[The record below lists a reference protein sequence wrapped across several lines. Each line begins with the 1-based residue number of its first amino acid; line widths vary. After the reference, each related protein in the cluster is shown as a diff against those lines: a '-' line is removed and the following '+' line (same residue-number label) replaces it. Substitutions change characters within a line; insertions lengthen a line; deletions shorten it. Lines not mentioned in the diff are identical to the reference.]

1 MTTTISLRTAG
12 RYILGRQGLWPGR
25 RWRGLRGTEQAM
37 RAMEH
42 LQLDPLVVIARAHDL
57 MLQSRVIDCRLDDW
71 ATLTYE
77 KRRFFD
83 WGGWLA
89 VRPMDELPYWRVL
102 MRRERGSPRWR
113 AFAREHAAA
122 IAEMREVLRERGT
135 VSNRDFTMSA
145 RTRVDNYR
153 GRKDSAVALYYLWRM
168 GEAMVTRRDRFERI
182 YAPTDAVA
190 PAALIREA
198 SDAEADDHLL
208 RKMVA
213 AQGLTKFSGIKSA
226 LQRDISPAEFTTWR
240 DQRIADGD
248 LVEVRVEGWRSPHWA
263 LGSDAA
269 ILETLQRG
277 RVPRGWKPLHT
288 TTEEEATFLSP
299 LDPARGRAEALF
311 EFHYRWE
318 VYTPAAKRKY
328 GYYVLPVL
336 WRDSLV
342 ARFDA
347 KLDRADRTLR
357 ILGLWLEGDAL
368 ARDEAFAEAMARGMA
383 RFLGFLDAERLDVTG
398 VSQVALRG
406 RLSKIGTQGPALP
419 RSSKKSR
426 KSTSPTE

>member
-1 MTTTISLRTAG
+1 MTTKISLRTAG

-42 LQLDPLVVIARAHDL
+42 LQLDPLVIIARAHDL
-57 MLQSRVIDCRLDDW
+57 MLQSRVIDYRLDDW
-71 ATLTYE
+71 ATLTYQ

-102 MRRERGSPRWR
+102 MRRERASPRWR
-113 AFAREHAAA
+113 VFAREHAAA
-122 IAEMREVLRERGT
+122 IAEMRDVLRERGT

-168 GEAMVTRRDRFERI
+168 GEAMVTRRERFERI

-190 PAALIREA
+190 PAHLIREV

-213 AQGLTKFSGIKSA
+213 AQGLTKFAGIKSA
-226 LQRDISPAEFTTWR
+226 LQRDISAAEFTTWR

-248 LVEVRVEGWRSPHWA
+248 LIEVRVEGWRSAHWA
-263 LGSDAA
+263 LGSDAE
-269 ILETLQRG
+269 ILETLERG
-277 RVPRGWKPLHT
+277 RVPRGWKPLDT

-299 LDPARGRAEALF
+299 LDPARGRAEELF
-311 EFHYRWE
+311 GFHYRWE
-318 VYTPAAKRKY
+318 VYTPAPKRKY

-357 ILGLWLEGDAL
+357 VLGLWLEDDAL
-368 ARDEAFAEAMARGMA
+368 ARDDAFAEAMAKGMS
-383 RFLGFLDAERLDVTG
+383 RFLGFLDAERIDVSG
-398 VSQVALRG
+398 VSLVALRH
-406 RLSKIGTQGPALP
+406 RLAKVEPQTSGPP
-419 RSSKKSR
+419 RSS
-426 KSTSPTE
+426 

>member
-1 MTTTISLRTAG
+1 MTTTISLRTAA
-12 RYILGRQGLWPGR
+12 RYILGRGGLWPGR
-25 RWRGLRGTEQAM
+25 RWRGLRGTEKAM

-57 MLQSRVIDCRLDDW
+57 MLQSRVIDYRLDDW

-102 MRRERGSPRWR
+102 MRRERSSPRWR

-122 IAEMREVLRERGT
+122 IAEMRDVLRERGT

-145 RTRVDNYR
+145 RTRVDSYR

-168 GEAMVTRRDRFERI
+168 GEAMVTRRERFERI
-182 YAPTDAVA
+182 YAPTEAVA
-190 PAALIREA
+190 PAELIREA

-213 AQGLTKFSGIKSA
+213 AQGLTKFAGIKSA
-226 LQRDISPAEFTTWR
+226 LQRDVSVAEFSTWR
-240 DQRIADGD
+240 ERRIAEGD
-248 LVEVRVEGWRSPHWA
+248 LIEVRVEGWRSPHWA

-269 ILETLQRG
+269 ILETLERG
-277 RVPRGWKPLHT
+277 RVPRGWKPLDT
-288 TTEEEATFLSP
+288 TTDEEAVFLSP
-299 LDPARGRAEALF
+299 LDPARGRAEELF
-311 EFHYRWE
+311 GFHYRWE
-318 VYTPAAKRKY
+318 VYTPAAKRKH

-336 WRDSLV
+336 WRDKLV

-347 KLDRADRTLR
+347 KLDRSNRTLR
-357 ILGLWLEGDAL
+357 ILGLWLEDDAL
-368 ARDEAFAEAMARGMA
+368 ARDDAFAEAMARGMA
-383 RFLGFLDAERLDVTG
+383 RFLDFLDADRLDVNG
-398 VSQVALRG
+398 ISPLALR
-406 RLSKIGTQGPALP
+406 RHLATV
-419 RSSKKSR
+419 RSS
-426 KSTSPTE
+426 

>member
-1 MTTTISLRTAG
+1 MTTTISIETAR

-57 MLQSRVIDCRLDDW
+57 ALQSRVIDYRLGDW

-89 VRPMDELPYWRVL
+89 VRPMDELPHWRVL
-102 MRRERGSPRWR
+102 MRRERLSPRWR
-113 AFAREHAAA
+113 TFAREHAAA
-122 IAEMREVLRERGT
+122 ISEMRDVLRERGT

-145 RTRVDNYR
+145 RTRVDSYR

-168 GEAMVTRRDRFERI
+168 GEAMVTRRERFERI
-182 YAPTDAVA
+182 YAPTEAVA
-190 PAALIREA
+190 PADLIRES
-198 SDAEADDHLL
+198 SDAEADDFLL
-208 RKMVA
+208 RKMAA
-213 AQGLTKFSGIKSA
+213 AQGLTKFAGLRSA
-226 LQRDISPAEFTTWR
+226 LQRDISAAEFTRWR

-248 LVEVRVEGWRSPHWA
+248 LIEVRVEGWRSPHWA
-263 LGSDAA
+263 LGSDGT
-269 ILETLQRG
+269 ILETLAAG
-277 RVPRGWKPLHT
+277 RAPRTWGALET
-288 TTEEEATFLSP
+288 TTHEEATFLSP

-311 EFHYRWE
+311 GFHYRWE
-318 VYTPAAKRKY
+318 VYTPAQKRKY

-336 WRDSLV
+336 WRDTLV

-347 KLDRADRTLR
+347 KLDRSDRTFHV
-357 ILGLWLEGDAL
+357 LGLWLEDETL
-368 ARDEAFAEAMARGMA
+368 VRDDAFAEAMARGLA
-383 RFLGFLDAERLDVTG
+383 RFLRFLDAERLDVAG
-398 VSQVALRG
+398 VPQAALR
-406 RLSKIGTQGPALP
+406 RWLATVTPQVPATP
-419 RSSKKSR
+419 TSSGASRSP
-426 KSTSPTE
+426 TSPTG

>member
-1 MTTTISLRTAG
+1 MTTTISLQTAA
-12 RYILGRQGLWPGR
+12 RYILGRGGLWPGR
-25 RWRGLRGTEQAM
+25 RWRGLRGTERAM

-57 MLQSRVIDCRLDDW
+57 MLQSRVIDYRLDDW

-102 MRRERGSPRWR
+102 MRRERESPRWR

-122 IAEMREVLRERGT
+122 IAEMRDVLRERGT

-145 RTRVDNYR
+145 RTRVDSYR

-168 GEAMVTRRDRFERI
+168 GEAMVARRERFERI
-182 YAPTDAVA
+182 YAPTEAVA
-190 PAALIREA
+190 PAELIREA

-213 AQGLTKFSGIKSA
+213 AQGLTKFAGIKSA
-226 LQRDISPAEFTTWR
+226 LQREVSAAEFTTWR
-240 DQRIADGD
+240 DRRVADGD
-248 LVEVRVEGWRSPHWA
+248 VIEVRVEGWRSPHWA

-269 ILETLQRG
+269 ILDTLERG
-277 RVPRGWKPLHT
+277 RVPRGWKPLDT
-288 TTEEEATFLSP
+288 TTEEEAVFLSP
-299 LDPARGRAEALF
+299 LDPARGRAEELF
-311 EFHYRWE
+311 GFHYRWE

-336 WRDSLV
+336 WRDKLV

-347 KLDRADRTLR
+347 KLDRSDRTLR
-357 ILGLWLEGDAL
+357 ILGLWLEDDAL
-368 ARDEAFAEAMARGMA
+368 ARDDAFVEAMAKGLA
-383 RFLGFLDAERLDVTG
+383 RFLGFLEADRLDVTG
-398 VSQVALRG
+398 ISIVALRR
-406 RLSKIGTQGPALP
+406 RLATVRPQVPGPP
-419 RSSKKSR
+419 RSS
-426 KSTSPTE
+426 

>member
-1 MTTTISLRTAG
+1 MTTISLRTAA
-12 RYILGRQGLWPGR
+12 RYILGRGGLWPGR
-25 RWRGLRGTEQAM
+25 RWRGMRGTEGAM

-57 MLQSRVIDCRLDDW
+57 MLQSRVIDYRLDDW
-71 ATLTYE
+71 ATLTYQQ
-77 KRRFFD
+77 RRFFD

-89 VRPMDELPYWRVL
+89 VRPMEELPYWRVL
-102 MRRERGSPRWR
+102 MRREQGSPRWR

-122 IAEMREVLRERGT
+122 IAEMRDVLRERGT

-145 RTRVDNYR
+145 RTRVDSYR

-168 GEAMVTRRDRFERI
+168 GEAMVTRRERFERI

-190 PAALIREA
+190 PADLIREA
-198 SDAEADDHLL
+198 TDAEADDYLL

-213 AQGLTKFSGIKSA
+213 AQGLTKFAGIKSA
-226 LQRDISPAEFTTWR
+226 LQRDITPVEFTTWR
-240 DQRIADGD
+240 DQRVADGD
-248 LVEVRVEGWRSPHWA
+248 LIAVRVEGWRSPHWA
-263 LGSDAA
+263 LGSDAD
-269 ILETLQRG
+269 ILATLERG
-277 RVPRGWKPLHT
+277 RVPRSWKPLDT

-299 LDPARGRAEALF
+299 LDPARGRAEELF
-311 EFHYRWE
+311 GFHYRWE

-336 WRDSLV
+336 WRDALV

-357 ILGLWLEGDAL
+357 ILGLWLEDDAL
-368 ARDEAFAEAMARGMA
+368 ARDAAFAEAMARGMA

-398 VSQVALRG
+398 VSQVALRR
-406 RLSKIGTQGPALP
+406 RLATVGSQGPAPP
-419 RSSKKSR
+419 RS
-426 KSTSPTE
+426 P